1 MLPTLNLNLRVGLH
15 LKVHEHYK
23 DVRETYLKLL
33 MVFFFFSPDIRIN
46 CCSTHLKVLACG

>member
-1 MLPTLNLNLRVGLH
+1 MLPILNLNLRVGLH

-33 MVFFFFSPDIRIN
+33 MVFFFFFPQ
-46 CCSTHLKVLACG
+46 TLE